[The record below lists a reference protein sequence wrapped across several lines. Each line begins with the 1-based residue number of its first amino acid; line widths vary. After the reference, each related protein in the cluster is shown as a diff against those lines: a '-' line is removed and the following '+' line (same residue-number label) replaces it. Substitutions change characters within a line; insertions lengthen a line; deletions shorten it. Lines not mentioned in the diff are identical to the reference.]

1 MRLTFLSAAVPLTKS
16 IALSP
21 TTGEYTTSSYPM
33 VSKMTSHEEEVDD
46 MMGFARA
53 LVRHGKAAR
62 CLLKGDLDRQLV
74 DESRAGHAVLQG
86 DHTWVCFDFDKV
98 DCPPTFE
105 GAILAIEKYLPPQ
118 AHDVDCVIQLS
129 ASCFHPEAKYLSAHV
144 FMKLDQPMSTQQL
157 SDWLLTLNFTEEGK
171 KQLRLSDSQL
181 VLSYPIDRSVASPAK
196 LLYIAPPRTIGF
208 KPDSSEFV
216 QFLPGD
222 RRSLTIPAFKPVTPE
237 DVRRELNRLREAI
250 GLPPKDFQTV
260 SIAGQEFFKD
270 IDEEVTIHDVKVSA
284 SGHLRFNIN
293 GGDSMAYY
301 IDLKAPHVIGNFKGE
316 PFMHTNIV
324 AKKFYDSLK
333 KAAPA
338 AAKAHARISDGT
350 EVLAFYATNRG
361 SAVYVGTYDRT
372 NDILRVDRSNTEA
385 AHAWLVAHG
394 APLKATLPHY
404 DLLHDI
410 GSDVRYEDGYPVI
423 NMYARTEFLKLYGQ
437 LDRTIQLDDV
447 VNALRQTCPVTYKIL
462 FSVCGSDEETLR
474 RYINWLG
481 YIFQTREKPGSAWL
495 FHGTEGTGKGF
506 MVQHI
511 LTPLFGE
518 DQVVQVLMKDV
529 TGNFNSL
536 LEGKLIVNIDEASL
550 SKTSDPVEV
559 MSRLRNWITEN
570 KTVIN
575 EKNRVEQVVRS
586 FANWI
591 VTSNDNR
598 PIIVPPGDR
607 RWNVAPRQETRINV
621 YPNEYATLIQGT
633 ELPQFAQLMGGLQVD
648 EILTRNPEN
657 NQAKKNLFEAT
668 HGIPDAVALALKDG
682 NTSFFLAARPTA
694 AQLATG
700 KALLPMMEY
709 DDLLRGMLNGDFN
722 TITQSD
728 LYVLFKVAI
737 NDDRQFPENVTAQRK
752 LYRRLNLTDFGPRY
766 CRRQGKTVYS
776 LAAPAWR
783 EPDEEFVDVIENL
796 DTPST
801 PKNNVVPMARRGAKE

>member
-21 TTGEYTTSSYPM
+21 TTGEYTTTSYPM
-33 VSKMTSHEEEVDD
+33 VSKMTSHEEEVQD

-53 LVRHGKAAR
+53 LVRHGRAGH
-62 CLLKGDLDRQLV
+62 CLLKGELDRPIV
-74 DESRAGHAVLQG
+74 DESRAGHAVLHA
-86 DHTWVCFDFDKV
+86 DHSWVCFDFDKV

-105 GAILAIEKYLPPQ
+105 GAVEAIEKYLPPA

-129 ASCFHPEAKYLSAHV
+129 ASCFHPEARMLSAHV
-144 FMKLDQPMSTQQL
+144 FMRLDQAQSTTTLNDWFL
-157 SDWLLTLNFTEEGK
+157 SLNFTPETLKE
-171 KQLRLSDSQL
+171 LRLSDSQL
-181 VLSYPIDRSVASPAK
+181 VLSYPIDRSVASQAK

-208 KPDSSEFV
+208 KPNSNEFV

-222 RRSLTIPAFKPVTPE
+222 RRSLTIPAFKPVSAE
-237 DVRRELNRLREAI
+237 DIRRELNRLREAI
-250 GLPPKDFQTV
+250 GLPPKDYQTQV
-260 SIAGQEFFKD
+260 IAGQEFFKD

-301 IDLKAPHVIGNFKGE
+301 IDLKNPHVIGNFKGE

-324 AKKFYDSLK
+324 AKKFYDTLK

-338 AAKAHARISDGT
+338 AAKNMARISDGT

-410 GSDVRYEDGYPVI
+410 SSDVRYEEGYPVI
-423 NMYARTEFLKLYGQ
+423 NMYARTEFLKQYGGIARTLA
-437 LDRTIQLDDV
+437 LDNI
-447 VNALRQTCPVTYKIL
+447 VNTLRQTCPVAYKIL
-462 FSVCGSDEETLR
+462 LSVCGSDEETLR
-474 RYINWLG
+474 RYLNWLA

-506 MVQHI
+506 MVQHL

-550 SKTSDPVEV
+550 SKTTDPVEV
-559 MSRLRNWITEN
+559 MSRLRNWITET

-591 VTSNDNR
+591 ITSNDNR

-607 RWNVAPRQETRINV
+607 RWNVAPRQETRINI
-621 YPNEYATLIQGT
+621 YPNEYAVLVQGE
-633 ELPQFAQLMGGLQVD
+633 ELPQFAQLLGGLQVD
-648 EILTRNPEN
+648 EELTRNPEN

-668 HGIPDAVALALKDG
+668 HGLPDAVALALRDG
-682 NTSFFLAARPTA
+682 NTSFFLAARPSA

-700 KALLPMMEY
+700 KALLPMNEY
-709 DDLLRGMLNGDFN
+709 DELLRGMLNGDFN
-722 TITQSD
+722 VLTQAD

-752 LYRRLNLTDFGPRY
+752 LYRRLNLTDFSSRY
-766 CRRQGKTVYS
+766 CKRQCKSVYS
-776 LAAPAWR
+776 MAAPEWQQ
-783 EPDEEFVDVIENL
+783 PDEEFIDTIESLGTSIPTN
-796 DTPST
+796 S
-801 PKNNVVPMARRGAKE
+801 NVVPMARRGV